1 METLYTTPSGK
12 AFGGIGYTRRHVIAA
27 SSLLASAT
35 SVRVGFQH
43 LLSTT
48 YTITD
53 AYIGLQTVS
62 GDAYDIDPATLVRLT
77 QGGNTTLTITNT
89 AYYSDAVSLAV
100 DGSRAV
106 IVSLYGGTG
115 QLYWAGALP
124 SGYTAH
130 YRSGNY
136 AGVADVTSFSASPS
150 NVVGFLTL
158 EGELVSLFGP
168 ISIEEQVDDVSI
180 ASYTWNVGK
189 IEISDE
195 LDEVS
200 GQVVSDVC
208 FVRINEEIDDVAAT
222 GGSAIVGIASIQ
234 EDPDTIVV
242 SAYAPNAGQIA
253 VSEELDAISG
263 FAFETGLDIQGV
275 IATEEYV
282 DRVSIVGNNQANR
295 VLVDEDAD
303 EVSVAASTWNV
314 GIVKVREYLDVV
326 SAQMVRGESRGA
338 VAITEAVDH
347 VSAVGTTSNVGKV
360 SITCGLDD
368 VGVVAATEQMNVG
381 VISLAEP
388 VDAISSQAIVCIGA
402 TVNISESAD
411 GINGALASG
420 NHGTVSIQEEP
431 DVVKVST
438 KIIMPALG
446 FVRPIA
452 AISALTPVSPISA
465 LRFDRGPIAAT
476 IATTSQPIDPIHF
489 TR

>member
-1 METLYTTPSGK
+1 METLYTTPSGA

-53 AYIGLQTVS
+53 AYIGLQAVS
-62 GDAYDIDPATLVRLT
+62 GDAYDIDTATLVRLT

-100 DGSRAV
+100 DGSRAA

-208 FVRINEEIDDVAAT
+208 FVSINEEIDDVAAT

-263 FAFETGLDIQGV
+263 FAFETGLAIQGV

-282 DRVSIVGNNQANR
+282 DRVSIVGINQANR
-295 VLVDEDAD
+295 VLVDDAAD
-303 EVSVAASTWNV
+303 EVAAVASTWNV

-338 VAITEAVDH
+338 VSITEAVDS
-347 VSAVGTTSNVGKV
+347 VSAVATTSNVGKV
-360 SITCGLDD
+360 LITCGLDNVD
-368 VGVVAATEQMNVG
+368 ITSSTEQLNVG
-381 VISLAEP
+381 YINFTEP
-388 VDAISSQAIVCIGA
+388 VDFVSSMAVVCIGA
-402 TVNISESAD
+402 TVNITDPNDE
-411 GINGALASG
+411 IIGAIASV
-420 NHGTVSIQEEP
+420 NHGMISIQEEL
-431 DVVKVST
+431 DIIKVNT
-438 KIIMPALG
+438 KIIMPALE
-446 FVRPIA
+446 FSRPLSDVSIV
-452 AISALTPVSPISA
+452 TPAPPLGVMH
-465 LRFDRGPIAAT
+465 FDRGSITSTSIVTAPSIEPIN
-476 IATTSQPIDPIHF
+476 F